1 MNAIDLVTK
10 SLGCS
15 QSELARRLGVST
27 AVVSSWKRRGIS
39 LAMTKRVAEVSGVP
53 AYVLNPDVFP
63 NPMER
68 PQWKNQNEI

>member
-53 AYVLNPDVFP
+53 AHVLNPDVFP
-63 NPMER
+63 NVFAQPME
-68 PQWKNQNEI
+68 KSK